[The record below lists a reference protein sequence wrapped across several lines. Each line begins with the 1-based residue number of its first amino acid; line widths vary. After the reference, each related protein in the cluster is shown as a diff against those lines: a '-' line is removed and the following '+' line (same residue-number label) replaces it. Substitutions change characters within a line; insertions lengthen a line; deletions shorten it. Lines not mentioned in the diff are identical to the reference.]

1 MYNSNR
7 PRSPFYIGTGHFRHN
22 HFKDIV
28 WYSSIAKMVL
38 YVQCDLWTFCGAL
51 KTAFLDLYR
60 FSMSTCKS
68 RDGKLS
74 YTLLRIKLFCPI
86 LFITPSSSFSSTT
99 CQTTWSTTSVVLMP
113 MAETKKYQGRTDQP
127 TVWLGSMLKT
137 LVCHSSVWE
146 RRNSL
151 KYCVSLFFPL
161 HFLCSWEAWE
171 ISYSRWSTRSP
182 NSRST
187 HWGGAFYCYFYDLQV
202 FVCQK
207 QWRDQW

>member
-74 YTLLRIKLFCPI
+74 STLLRVKLFCPI
-86 LFITPSSSFSSTT
+86 LSFYHP
-99 CQTTWSTTSVVLMP
+99 L
-113 MAETKKYQGRTDQP
+113 
-127 TVWLGSMLKT
+127 L
-137 LVCHSSVWE
+137 
-146 RRNSL
+146 
-151 KYCVSLFFPL
+151 LFFVHHLPDHL
-161 HFLCSWEAWE
+161 VHYLSGPHANGRNKKVSGTDRPTNSMAGVDAKDTCLSFIRLGEKEFLEVLCLTVFPS
-171 ISYSRWSTRSP
+171 
-182 NSRST
+182 
-187 HWGGAFYCYFYDLQV
+187 AFFM
-202 FVCQK
+202 
-207 QWRDQW
+207 